1 MAGHFFEVG
10 GERDGRVEAGRY
22 IVVSGN
28 EKLPQISRWGKLL
41 ARQCCAY
48 GLVQTAGT
56 YLRPVGAHFS
66 VICKKKENLEPADEG
81 WVGEEQGEVREQ
93 IETDKSAGLS
103 VVFIWKSVVA
113 RTCVQRAG
121 IRKGCAGMYARRTHP
136 FLTVI
141 YTVH

>member
-10 GERDGRVEAGRY
+10 SERDGRVEAGRY

-66 VICKKKENLEPADEG
+66 VICKKKRRKFRTSRRG
-81 WVGEEQGEVREQ
+81 VGGRG
-93 IETDKSAGLS
+93 A
-103 VVFIWKSVVA
+103 A
-113 RTCVQRAG
+113 RS
-121 IRKGCAGMYARRTHP
+121 RRTNS
-136 FLTVI
+136 I
-141 YTVH
+141 G